1 MQKLVL
7 TGAAGKL
14 GSYLREPLSKM
25 CDVLIT
31 TDIVKNIENGALNET
46 YAQADLANM
55 TQIEPLLEG
64 ADMVVHFG
72 ALVHW
77 WMKRHLS
84 KYLAP
89 I

>member
-1 MQKLVL
+1 
-7 TGAAGKL
+7 
-14 GSYLREPLSKM
+14 
-25 CDVLIT
+25 
-31 TDIVKNIENGALNET
+31 
-46 YAQADLANM
+46 
-55 TQIEPLLEG
+55 LLEG
-64 ADMVVHFG
+64 ADMVVHFGALVHWCIGALVHWCIG